1 MKILHPNQFKNYLH
15 DLPSSL
21 AVFFVAVPLC
31 LGIALASGA
40 PLFAGLVAGILGGI
54 VAGSLSGSPLAV
66 TGPAAGLTSIVLLS
80 IQEVGSYQ
88 AFLTAVVLAGGLQI
102 ALGFARAGVV
112 GHFVPSTVVKG
123 MLAGIGIILILKQIP
138 HAFGDDADYE
148 GDESFFQPDDQNTI
162 TEIIQ
167 SALNFSSGAIIIA
180 LSSLVLLLLW
190 GSARIRNHSWLHKIP
205 GPLVAVMLGVFMNS
219 LFKEFMPALA
229 LPSSH
234 LVDLPDFTSMS
245 GVFSFPD
252 WSVLT
257 SKNVYVVALT
267 VAVVASLE
275 TLLSIDAADKMD
287 PYKRITPVNRELK
300 AQGATNLLSGLL
312 GGLPVTAV
320 IVRTSA
326 NVDAG
331 ARTKAS
337 TILHGII
344 LLLAILIFPNAL
356 EMIPLASLAAIL
368 ILIGYKLAAPALW
381 KEMFRKGRDQFLPFA
396 VTVVGIVFSN
406 LLWGVFIGILVSV
419 FFVLKSN
426 FQSAMLRVNNGE
438 SYLIKFTKDVSF
450 FNRSTLVKNLEAIP
464 NNATLLLEGSQ
475 VRFFDHDI
483 IELITDFQKSAVVK
497 NINVEIKKTRHAL
510 HPFFKSEA

>member
-1 MKILHPNQFKNYLH
+1 
-15 DLPSSL
+15 
-21 AVFFVAVPLC
+21 
-31 LGIALASGA
+31 
-40 PLFAGLVAGILGGI
+40 
-54 VAGSLSGSPLAV
+54 
-66 TGPAAGLTSIVLLS
+66 
-80 IQEVGSYQ
+80 
-88 AFLTAVVLAGGLQI
+88 
-102 ALGFARAGVV
+102 
-112 GHFVPSTVVKG
+112 
-123 MLAGIGIILILKQIP
+123 
-138 HAFGDDADYE
+138 
-148 GDESFFQPDDQNTI
+148 
-162 TEIIQ
+162 
-167 SALNFSSGAIIIA
+167 
-180 LSSLVLLLLW
+180 
-190 GSARIRNHSWLHKIP
+190 
-205 GPLVAVMLGVFMNS
+205 MNS
-219 LFKEFMPALA
+219 LFKEFVPALA

-300 AQGATNLLSGLL
+300 AQGVTNLLSGLL

-426 FQSAMLRVNNGE
+426 FQSAMLR
-438 SYLIKFTKDVSF
+438 
-450 FNRSTLVKNLEAIP
+450 
-464 NNATLLLEGSQ
+464 
-475 VRFFDHDI
+475 
-483 IELITDFQKSAVVK
+483 
-497 NINVEIKKTRHAL
+497 
-510 HPFFKSEA
+510 